1 MAELFSITTIKELG
15 KRLREPPWMTQ
26 LRYDA
31 LATHH
36 ALPWPHP
43 SDDVWRRVDVSLLDP
58 LQGFAP
64 TVPGLLELF
73 ALTDAQVV
81 DFTQPLGEE
90 CLLVRAN
97 GTWLGD
103 HPQPRGI
110 VVEDLAAAAHRWPD
124 SVRRILTADG
134 MTEAEQK
141 LASLNAAFHHD
152 DLFLRVSPGMTL
164 EEPIRLVHLFSASPK
179 CAIFPMTILVVG
191 AGSTVTLIDEYVSV
205 PPAGDA
211 SHEPHQAHSR
221 IELIL
226 EPQAKLHY
234 VRLQRWG
241 ATAREFLLQR
251 AMLAEGAQ
259 LTLANLNLGAALS
272 KAHIIT
278 TLHGPHASSQLYGFV
293 FGRDRQHVDQ
303 HTLQDH
309 RAPHT
314 SSDLQVRAALQDHSH
329 LVYTGLI
336 RIAKEAV
343 RTEAFQANHN
353 LMLSAEAKAETI
365 PMLEILADDV
375 QCKHG
380 ASIGPIDDEQAFYL
394 MSRGL
399 PRRLAERLIVMGF
412 VEPTVLQVPFA
423 PLQERLRH
431 EIEGSLHDG

>member
-1 MAELFSITTIKELG
+1 
-15 KRLREPPWMTQ
+15 MTQ
-26 LRYDA
+26 LRRDA
-31 LATHH
+31 LATHQ

-43 SDDVWRRVDVSLLDP
+43 SDDVWRRTDVSLLDP

-64 TVPGLLELF
+64 TVPGLLESL
-73 ALTDAQVV
+73 ALTDAQLA
-81 DFTQPLGEE
+81 DFTQPLGGEQ
-90 CLLVRAN
+90 LLVRAN
-97 GTWLGD
+97 GTWLSESS
-103 HPQPRGI
+103 PRAG
-110 VVEDLAAAAHRWPD
+110 VVIEDLAHAAHRVPEPI
-124 SVRRILTADG
+124 RQILTANG

-141 LASLNAAFHHD
+141 FTSLNAAFHHD
-152 DLFLRVSPGMTL
+152 DLFVHVSAGTTL
-164 EEPIRLVHLFSASPK
+164 EEPIRLVHLFSASPNQ
-179 CAIFPMTILVVG
+179 ALFPMTIVVIG
-191 AGSTVTLIDEYVSV
+191 AGSTVTVIDEYVSLPV
-205 PPAGDA
+205 ANARAG
-211 SHEPHQAHSR
+211 EPHQAHSR

-251 AMLAEGAQ
+251 ATLAEGAQ

-272 KAHIIT
+272 KSHIIT
-278 TLHGPHASSQLYGFV
+278 TLNGPHASSRLYGFV
-293 FGRDRQHVDQ
+293 FGRDRQHIDQ

-314 SSDLQVRAALQDHSH
+314 SSDLQVRAALKDHSH

-343 RTEAFQANHN
+343 QTEAFQSNHN
-353 LMLSAEAKAETI
+353 LMLSTEARAETI

-412 VEPTVLQVPFA
+412 VEPMVLQVPFA